1 MNLLDTN
8 KHRHHVMTALVVI
21 VAAGAVSLTSI
32 LVRLERTY
40 DESPPNWAAL
50 AIFGVLLFLAETRPS
65 FSMKFGE
72 HGSISPG
79 WTFAYALM
87 LFGMPLEALSLLVL
101 ATCIESVT
109 ERKSLKIAIFNPS
122 VLAASLSSGAL
133 VLHAFG
139 LHGPITAEGRIP
151 ALWGVALLLGAMS
164 MLLLNGVII
173 AIAIGIHTGT
183 SLITTMRTGLAVSM
197 TADGALLSLAPV
209 FVIAIDFSL
218 ALVPL
223 LASTSYLVIRSA
235 RKSLQRAHE
244 ANHDPLT
251 DLLNRRAFD
260 DRLSRT
266 IGLFE
271 RDQSATVLVMDFD
284 RFKEIN
290 DALGHAAGDSLLVG
304 FAERLTEVLPTTA
317 TAARLGGDEFAAVIP
332 TASDDDD
339 HVAEIARIHDQ
350 LIQPYDID
358 GFPLSISVSIGVARG
373 PEHAATAEDLLATAD
388 LAMYRAK
395 QSGDGGVVHY
405 LPSGSNTST
414 RSPAVG
420 RIGLLSG
427 LAAAIEQ
434 GHLTNV
440 YQPQVD
446 TLTGRVDTVEALVRW
461 NHPEHGLV
469 MPADFIDMAE
479 QSDLID
485 ALTHDVLRRAMSDL
499 HTIDDST
506 ISLAVNV
513 SARSLHERTFANS
526 VIDAA
531 SELSFPAH
539 RLELEITERALAS
552 NPDRFQLT
560 VARLRSA
567 GIRIAIDDFGTGYSS
582 FASLRLIPADRV
594 KIDRSF
600 TLNLNSSPEDR
611 LVVRTITDLGH
622 GLGLRVVAE
631 GVEDQACL
639 DRIREL
645 GCDFSQGFGIARPMS
660 INALRNFIERSDA
673 ANNSIEALEFS
684 S

>member
-1 MNLLDTN
+1 MNFLDTN
-8 KHRHHVMTALVVI
+8 KHRHHLMTALVVI
-21 VAAGAVSLTSI
+21 VAAGAVSFTSI

-40 DESPPNWAAL
+40 NTDPRNWAAL

-72 HGSISPG
+72 YGSISPG

-87 LFGMPLEALSLLVL
+87 LFGMPLEALTLLVL
-101 ATCIESVT
+101 ATCIDSVA
-109 ERKSLKIAIFNPS
+109 ERKPLKIAIFNPS
-122 VLAASLSSGAL
+122 VLAASLSLGAL

-139 LHGPITAEGRIP
+139 LHGPITTEGRIP
-151 ALWGVALLLGAMS
+151 TLWGVALVLGAVA
-164 MLLLNGVII
+164 MLLLNGLII
-173 AIAIGIHTGT
+173 AIAIGLHTGT
-183 SLITTMRTGLAVSM
+183 GLITTMRTGLAVSM

-223 LASTSYLVIRSA
+223 LASTSYFVIRSA
-235 RKSLQRAHE
+235 RQSLQRAHE

-260 DRLSRT
+260 DRLGRT
-266 IGLFE
+266 IRLFD

-290 DALGHAAGDSLLVG
+290 DALGHAAGDSLLVR
-304 FAERLTEVLPTTA
+304 FAERLTEIIPSTA

-332 TASDDDD
+332 TMPGDDD
-339 HVAEIARIHDQ
+339 HEATVERIHEQ

-373 PEHAATAEDLLATAD
+373 PEHGANPEDLLATAD

-405 LPSGSNTST
+405 MPSSSNTSSC
-414 RSPAVG
+414 SPAVG
-420 RIGLLSG
+420 RIGLLSD
-427 LAAAIEQ
+427 LSAAIER

-446 TLTGRVDTVEALVRW
+446 TLTGKVDTVEALVRW

-485 ALTHDVLRRAMSDL
+485 ALTHDVLRRAMVDL
-499 HTIDDST
+499 HTVDDNT

-531 SELSFPAH
+531 VELGFPAH

-560 VARLRSA
+560 VARLRAA

-582 FASLRLIPADRV
+582 FASLRMISADRV

-600 TLNLNSSPEDR
+600 TANLTSSPEDR

-622 GLGLRVVAE
+622 GLGLQVVAE
-631 GVEDQACL
+631 GVEDQACWEWVK
-639 DRIREL
+639 EL
-645 GCDFSQGFGIARPMS
+645 GCDFSQGFGIARPMQ
-660 INALRNFIERSDA
+660 IAKLREFVKRSMSAD
-673 ANNSIEALEFS
+673 NSIDELEFVS
-684 S
+684 